1 MTLQHRSDEES
12 ETASTATADGDE
24 TERSQEHTGA
34 AAGNQPA
41 TMEANR
47 LWDDFDGDND
57 SDETETGED
66 ATAAATTEQAAETQQ
81 PTTEESFG
89 DVLETLSSFG
99 QSTSPTQVL
108 VLSPTSHSV
117 TNDIFTQ
124 ITSSAETSQNVVFVS
139 SVQSTSNRLPMLRDF
154 PSWVEGKSTL
164 IEVGNPQS
172 GSSTRGT
179 NTLDRKVDTY
189 KEVANP
195 QNLAKLGVVISHE
208 INRIDNQYPTV
219 LCFHTL
225 SSIQQY
231 LGTQSIVPFLY
242 TLCSKCNDSGV
253 MGYCHLDPN
262 RHTADAVGTIKSVF
276 DVTVT
281 ITPGGDVEIE

>member
-1 MTLQHRSDEES
+1 MTLQHRSDEET
-12 ETASTATADGDE
+12 ETASTATTDGSE
-24 TERSQEHTGA
+24 AEQVLESIKA
-34 AAGNQPA
+34 AASDQPA
-41 TMEANR
+41 TISANR
-47 LWDDFDGDND
+47 LWDDFDADGD
-57 SDETETGED
+57 DESEETNE
-66 ATAAATTEQAAETQQ
+66 AASTTPTTQSTETQQ

-124 ITSSAETSQNVVFVS
+124 ITSTETSQNVVFVS
-139 SVQSTSNRLPMLRDF
+139 SVQSTSNRLPMVREF
-154 PSWVEGKSTL
+154 PTWVEGKSTL

-172 GSSTRGT
+172 GASTRGT

-208 INRIDNQYPTV
+208 INRVDNQYPTV
-219 LCFHTL
+219 FAFHTL

-231 LGTQSIVPFLY
+231 LGTKSIVPFLY

-262 RHTADAVGTIKSVF
+262 RHTDDAVGTIKSVF

-281 ITPGGDVEIE
+281 ITPSGDVEIE

>member
-1 MTLQHRSDEES
+1 MNLQQHADERAADD
-12 ETASTATADGDE
+12 TPATAPDGEGDE
-24 TERSQEHTGA
+24 NGKTPTA
-34 AAGNQPA
+34 AAGEAPS
-41 TMEANR
+41 TMVAGR
-47 LWDDFDGDND
+47 LWDDFDGDGDD
-57 SDETETGED
+57 SEAAETE
-66 ATAAATTEQAAETQQ
+66 ASTAAATEQSPEPSQ
-81 PTTEESFG
+81 PTTQESFG
-89 DVLETLSSFG
+89 DGLETLSSFG

-124 ITSSAETSQNVVFVS
+124 ISTGSDASQNVVFVS
-139 SVQSTSNRLPMLRDF
+139 SVQSTSNRLPMVREFAD
-154 PSWVEGKSTL
+154 WVEGQSAL

-179 NTLDRKVDTY
+179 NTLGRKVDTH

-208 INRIDNQYPTV
+208 LNRVGNQYPTV
-219 LCFHTL
+219 FCFHSL

-231 LGTQSIVPFLY
+231 LGTESIVPFLY

-262 RHTADAVGTIKSVF
+262 RHSADAVGTIKSVF

-281 ITPGGDVEIE
+281 ITPSGDVEIE